1 MFLAAVV
8 ITRKLSAV
16 INSHFLFINACHDA
30 IAERCVLAA
39 FLALVTWRFID
50 TDVTMLMMVNE
61 FNASLTAILQS
72 SKKKTVEQQETAA
85 AILVC

>member
-30 IAERCVLAA
+30 IAERCALAVP
-39 FLALVTWRFID
+39 LDLPWRFID
-50 TDVTMLMMVNE
+50 TDVTMLLMVNE

-72 SKKKTVEQQETAA
+72 SKKKTVEQQETAD
-85 AILVC
+85 AISVC

>member
-16 INSHFLFINACHDA
+16 IYSHFLFINACHDA
-30 IAERCVLAA
+30 IAERCVSAVPLD
-39 FLALVTWRFID
+39 LPWRFID
-50 TDVTMLMMVNE
+50 TDVTMLLMVNE

-72 SKKKTVEQQETAA
+72 SKKKTVEQQETAD
-85 AILVC
+85 AISVC